1 MNIPSIY
8 KVHYLKNNE
17 TDSIY
22 VFYGDTSNI
31 NESDLYEKYF
41 DPEELIKIRGN
52 NTPVFFVQSQIH
64 NDDTISTI
72 KTKILRECSKKNI
85 SFSIPEMYL
94 FCQKSEKLN
103 TAEIYERLTRNKKVE
118 LTKNRLETFLLN
130 IQPSIVVPS
139 KKVYDYDDLLS
150 LKLDQKPLQID
161 KILGQKYYLVA
172 GEYPFVHNPYHVKE
186 NYDYLYEK
194 TSRKSILG
202 LNSYLLFNTGTEI
215 TDNTIYLCLAKDVF
229 KNAEEKGF
237 SLDVTSKIYFPA
249 LYSQNIRDLSSLAE
263 KSQELLE
270 GNKEA
275 LKRVNLE
282 SYKVVNM
289 FYDIYKERKEELPY
303 LSRGIRSMKIIIH
316 PEFSV
321 KMPLDVIFKL
331 IHATEKNPLIKYNPA
346 LRQEN
351 LYRLYT
357 DQISTEGQKIPFLNK
372 AEIIKLT
379 KTIGKTKTVAVYLE
393 AKTKQNES
401 FSFICE
407 FMENGDIII
416 ISEFK
421 KVISEEIVDEML
433 QNSINPLLDDIRDFL
448 QQNGYQIPA
457 FRSLYDEN
465 VEIKYLN
472 YELQV
477 EIQNELNLSSL
488 TCLSTIFIEEISE
501 TKGKKKTGTKRENE
515 VRTQLRFKRVA
526 NFNKTTSQEAFI
538 IEKINDFGFNREEII
553 LALLENY
560 SEDLNRTEANELFA
574 RVVGELSVEKGKKK
588 TDTKIKN
595 NPGFKTIFSVI
606 KKSAILTITV
616 ENINDI
622 HYLTTIPIFLDSVI
636 RITQDKNST
645 RYPEKTID
653 HLCSL
658 RIFKINEKKE
668 ANEARENEIQ
678 ISNLV
683 IKDRVSFHEEKREEK
698 REEKQEEKLEEETID
713 EDLEQEKIQ
722 NAMDLFFGNDDDE
735 EEEDEDLEKEGGASK
750 KKKNDTYNGI
760 TIPQELYYPDE
771 DKDEVEDKNLEETN
785 TNTNTAYK
793 NTIKN
798 IDGMTLNNPY
808 FFQERISQRDPAL
821 ILKADTGR
829 YNSYSRTCLS
839 SKKRQPVILTDDEL
853 KKINEE
859 HPGFLRKEDI
869 ITYGSNPNK
878 KFNYI
883 CPRYWCLKTNTVLD
897 PKDFVKRMENGKEI
911 LVHPTC
917 GKILPPDAKTV
928 IPGHYV
934 YEFYNNPDKK
944 DFKRFPGYQVDKHP
958 DGYCLP
964 CCFDLNTRKRLE
976 AVTKCQAKDTN
987 EKEGEKNGEKEKEKE
1002 KEDEYIIGMEKFP
1015 LSNGRWG
1022 YLPIPLQQFLNVS
1035 GQTCKSGSAN
1045 PCFLR
1050 HGVETSSKQSFL
1062 ACIADAYF
1070 YSSSKKIS
1078 IRELKKRMVENLS
1091 VDYFINYQNGNLVN
1105 DFYDATIQ
1113 PERIDE
1119 FINSPESTQSKLYS
1133 LVYSPSH
1140 SLNEDAA
1147 ILYYQKVACSF
1158 LNFIDFLKN
1167 DKIVIDHTYLWDMV
1181 TQPKSF
1187 LKDRNIP
1194 SKEIY
1199 HYGFNLV
1206 ILEIPEDDITQN
1218 IEIICPTNHYTSE
1231 PFNPKLGTLIL
1242 MKKDEFYEPIYS
1254 YLSISK
1260 DNNSVDRFFY
1270 RDTKYTNIKNVLN
1283 EIIYPVM
1290 NTICKPEESLPNRY
1304 FFQQA
1309 IPLSTLKK
1317 LLKNTEY
1324 DIVKYVFNFNNKII
1338 GIIVNNETNE
1348 VMVPCYPSSLD
1359 NPTRTLEKQKTV
1371 FMTDPTIWKSYEET
1385 VTSLLELN
1393 EKSENLIPCKPLI
1406 NVIEDELIVGILTET
1421 NQFIQINPPIQ
1432 KIDVPRDIRLKTSIQ
1447 GNNMILADLETTS
1460 KKEHDTERVEMIQ
1473 KIRMESNFYN
1483 VFRNTI
1489 RILLNDYENVKER
1502 EELEGVLK
1510 NETLLYVTKLQ
1521 KITELLKDIID
1532 DKVLFIG
1539 DEKYSKLIN
1548 EVSTCIV
1555 KNADKCSASN
1565 VCAIVEKE
1573 GKSICQLI
1581 LPKKNLIN
1589 QERNQDIYYRRM
1601 ADELTRYT
1609 RIQNFMFQPE
1619 TYLSFGNN
1627 QVKYH
1632 LRDNEMILI
1641 ESMITQEYFSRL
1653 IPMKMN
1659 PYVKNNSYDEVK
1671 PLIHPLYENEVNME
1685 TLPNI
1690 AKPGTMRKKTI
1701 ILEEDKEIIP
1711 LIIKKSITQIEEPI
1725 EVVEKPKETEPKET
1739 EPKETEPKETEPKET
1754 EPKKQTIIEIE
1765 EKIQD
1770 KMNMTNVCKEE
1781 VETPIFDKKRNQLFP
1796 LNYKEFKY
1804 KNNNIACSYDVIV
1817 ILLSIYNKEK
1827 TVSQIKEDLFE
1838 SYQSYLTQFQTKI
1851 VDVLKMEGKE
1861 NLCNQVLQGTM
1872 TFENMIMNDAYFL
1885 SLFDLWILVQKYQI
1899 PTVFMGTYKLLET
1912 NQTSKIMVG
1921 YQKSDSKEFIFI
1933 VTQPITKKTPVNK
1946 PPINRIILTNT
1957 NQLLIKTDALNKE
1970 TELYGEL
1977 QKSIEY
1983 PKTIEDFLKKFTRKG

>member
-1 MNIPSIY
+1 MNVPSIY

-22 VFYGDTSNI
+22 VFYGETSNI
-31 NESDLYEKYF
+31 NESDLYEKCF
-41 DPEELIKIRGN
+41 DSEELIKIREN
-52 NTPVFFVQSQIH
+52 HTPVFFVQSQIH
-64 NDDTISTI
+64 RDDTILTI
-72 KTKILRECSKKNI
+72 KTKILKECTKKNI
-85 SFSIPEMYL
+85 VFSIPEMYL

-103 TAEIYERLTRNKKVE
+103 TAEIYESLTRNKRVE
-118 LTKNRLETFLLN
+118 LSKNRFETFLLN
-130 IQPSIVVPS
+130 LQPSIDVPS

-150 LKLDQKPLQID
+150 LKLDQKPLEID
-161 KILGQKYYLVA
+161 KILGQKYYFVD
-172 GEYPFVHNPYHVKE
+172 GEYPFVHNPYNVKE

-215 TDNTIYLCLAKDVF
+215 VNNTIYLCLAKDVF

-237 SLDVTSKIYFPA
+237 SLEVTSKIYFPA
-249 LYSQNIRDLSSLAE
+249 LYSQNIRDLSSLAD

-316 PEFSV
+316 PDFSV

-393 AKTKQNES
+393 AKTNQNEP

-407 FMENGDIII
+407 FMENGDIVI

-421 KVISEEIVDEML
+421 KVIPEEIVDEML

-457 FRSLYDEN
+457 FHSLYDEN

-477 EIQNELNLSSL
+477 EIQNELNLSTL

-501 TKGKKKTGTKRENE
+501 TKGKKKTSVSAIKRENE

-560 SEDLNRTEANELFA
+560 SEDLNQTEASELFA
-574 RVVGELSVEKGKKK
+574 RVVGELTVEKGKKK

-606 KKSAILTITV
+606 KKSAILTVTV

-668 ANEARENEIQ
+668 VNDAREKNIQ

-683 IKDRVSFHEEKREEK
+683 IKDRVPSEGN
-698 REEKQEEKLEEETID
+698 EEETID

-722 NAMDLFFGNDDDE
+722 NAMDLFFGNDDDDE

-750 KKKNDTYNGI
+750 KKKNDDKNDTYNGI
-760 TIPQELYYPDE
+760 TIPSELYYPDE
-771 DKDEVEDKNLEETN
+771 DDDEDEIDNDEEKDKILEETN
-785 TNTNTAYK
+785 TNTAFK

-798 IDGMTLNNPY
+798 IDGMSLNNPY

-853 KKINEE
+853 KKINQE

-897 PKDFVKRMENGKEI
+897 PKDFVKRTENGKEI

-917 GKILPPDAKTV
+917 GKILPADAKRV

-934 YEFYNNPDKK
+934 YEFYKIQDKK

-976 AVTKCQAKDTN
+976 AVTKCQAKSDD
-987 EKEGEKNGEKEKEKE
+987 EGEKEKNGKKE

-1070 YSSSKKIS
+1070 YSTSSSKKPS
-1078 IRELKKRMVENLS
+1078 IREFKKIMIENLS

-1105 DFYDATIQ
+1105 DFYDVTIQ

-1119 FINSPESTQSKLYS
+1119 FINSPKSTQSKLYS

-1140 SLNEDAA
+1140 SLNKDAA

-1199 HYGFNLV
+1199 YYGFNLV

-1231 PFNPKLGTLIL
+1231 PFHPKLGTLIL
-1242 MKKDEFYEPIYS
+1242 MKKDDFYEPIYS

-1260 DNNSVDRFFY
+1260 DNNSIDRFFY
-1270 RDTKYTNIKNVLN
+1270 RDTKSTNIKNVLN
-1283 EIIYPVM
+1283 EIIYPLM

-1309 IPLSTLKK
+1309 IPLSTLKES
-1317 LLKNTEY
+1317 LKKM
-1324 DIVKYVFNFNNKII
+1324 DISILKYVFNFNNKII

-1348 VMVPCYPSSLD
+1348 IMVPCYPSSLD
-1359 NPTRTLEKQKTV
+1359 NPTKTLEKEKTV
-1371 FMTDPTIWKSYEET
+1371 FMNDLTIWKSYEET

-1393 EKSENLIPCKPLI
+1393 EKSDNQIPCKPLI

-1432 KIDVPRDIRLKTSIQ
+1432 KIDVPRDIRLKISIQ
-1447 GNNMILADLETTS
+1447 GNNMILADLQTTS
-1460 KKEHDTERVEMIQ
+1460 NKEQDEERVEMIQ

-1489 RILLNDYENVKER
+1489 RILLNDYENVKKR

-1510 NETLLYVTKLQ
+1510 NDSLLYLTKLQ
-1521 KITELLKDIID
+1521 KITELLKDIVD
-1532 DKVLFIG
+1532 DKILFIG

-1609 RIQNFMFQPE
+1609 RIQNFMFQPQ

-1627 QVKYH
+1627 QVKYN

-1685 TLPNI
+1685 TLSNI

-1701 ILEEDKEIIP
+1701 ILEEDKEKEPQREEIIEKVKTTTQEEEEQP
-1711 LIIKKSITQIEEPI
+1711 ILEIKEIEE
-1725 EVVEKPKETEPKET
+1725 
-1739 EPKETEPKETEPKET
+1739 
-1754 EPKKQTIIEIE
+1754 EIE

-1770 KMNMTNVCKEE
+1770 KMNMINPCKDE
-1781 VETPIFDKKRNQLFP
+1781 VEKPIFDKKRNQLFP
-1796 LNYKEFKY
+1796 LDYKEFKY
-1804 KNNNIACSYDVIV
+1804 KNNNIDCSYDVIT
-1817 ILLSIYNKEK
+1817 ILLKIYNKEK
-1827 TVSQIKEDLFE
+1827 TIYEIKEDLFE
-1838 SYQSYLTQFQTKI
+1838 SYQSYLPQFQTKI
-1851 VDVLKMEGKE
+1851 LDLLKIEKKE

-1885 SLFDLWILVQKYQI
+1885 SLFDLWILVQKYKL
-1899 PTVFMGTYKLLET
+1899 PTIFMCTYKLLET

-1921 YQKSDSKEFIFI
+1921 YQRPESNEFTFI
-1933 VTQPITKKTPVNK
+1933 VTPPITKKTPINK
-1946 PPINRIILTNT
+1946 PPINRFILTNT
-1957 NQLLIKTDALNKE
+1957 NEILIHTNLLNKE

-1983 PKTIEDFLKKFTRKG
+1983 PKTIEDFLTKFTRND

>member
-1 MNIPSIY
+1 MNNPSIY

-22 VFYGDTSNI
+22 VFYGVNSNDT
-31 NESDLYEKYF
+31 NESDLYEKCF
-41 DPEELIKIRGN
+41 HPEELTKIQEN
-52 NTPVFFVQSQIH
+52 NISVSFVQSQIH
-64 NDDTISTI
+64 RDDSISTI
-72 KTKILRECSKKNI
+72 KTKILKECSKKNL

-94 FCQKSEKLN
+94 FCQKKEKLN
-103 TAEIYERLTRNKKVE
+103 TAEIYESLTRNKRVE
-118 LTKNRLETFLLN
+118 LTRNRFETFLLN
-130 IQPSIVVPS
+130 LHPSVEVS
-139 KKVYDYDDLLS
+139 VKKVYDYDDLLAM
-150 LKLDQKPLQID
+150 KFDQSALEVD
-161 KILGQKYYLVA
+161 KILGQKYYFVD
-172 GEYPFVHNPYHVKE
+172 GEYPFVHNPYNVKE

-215 TDNTIYLCLAKDVF
+215 TDNIIYLCLAKDVF
-229 KNAEEKGF
+229 KNSEEKGF
-237 SLDVTSKIYFPA
+237 SLDVTSKIYFPV

-263 KSQELLE
+263 QSQELLE

-393 AKTKQNES
+393 PKTKENEH

-407 FMENGDIII
+407 FMENGDIVIV
-416 ISEFK
+416 SEFK
-421 KVISEEIVDEML
+421 KVIREDIVDEML

-457 FRSLYDEN
+457 FHSLYDEN

-472 YELQV
+472 YELQL
-477 EIQNELNLSSL
+477 EIQNELNLSNL
-488 TCLSTIFIEEISE
+488 NCLSTIFIEEISE
-501 TKGKKKTGTKRENE
+501 TKGKKKGSVSATKRENE
-515 VRTQLRFKRVA
+515 FKTQLRFKRVA

-538 IEKINDFGFNREEII
+538 IEKINDFGFNKEEII

-560 SEDLNRTEANELFA
+560 AEDLNQNEANELFA
-574 RVVGELSVEKGKKK
+574 RVVGELSVEKGRKK
-588 TDTKIKN
+588 TDMKIKN

-606 KKSAILTITV
+606 KKSAILTVTV

-622 HYLTTIPIFLDSVI
+622 HYLSTVPIFLDSVI

-645 RYPEKTID
+645 EYPEETID

-658 RIFKINEKKE
+658 RIFKAKETREENKEKEK
-668 ANEARENEIQ
+668 EIQ

-683 IKDRVSFHEEKREEK
+683 IKERVIPS
-698 REEKQEEKLEEETID
+698 QEEKTID

-735 EEEDEDLEKEGGASK
+735 EDEEDEELEKEGGASK
-750 KKKNDTYNGI
+750 KKKNDDKNDTYNGV
-760 TIPQELYYPDE
+760 TIPIELDYQDDE
-771 DKDEVEDKNLEETN
+771 EDEVLKEEKI
-785 TNTNTAYK
+785 TNTNTAFK
-793 NTIKN
+793 NTVKN

-839 SKKRQPVILTDDEL
+839 SKKRQPIILSDEEL

-859 HPGFLRKEDI
+859 HPGFLRKEDV

-897 PKDFVKRMENGKEI
+897 PKDFVKKMENGKEI

-917 GKILPPDAKTV
+917 GKILPPDAKRV

-934 YEFYNNPDKK
+934 YEFYKIQDKK
-944 DFKRFPGYQVDKHP
+944 NFKRFPGYQVDKHP

-976 AVTKCQAKDTN
+976 AVTKCQAKSDD
-987 EKEGEKNGEKEKEKE
+987 EGEKDGEKEKE

-1015 LSNGRWG
+1015 LSSGRWG

-1035 GQTCKSGSAN
+1035 GETCKTGSGN

-1062 ACIADAYF
+1062 ACIVDAYF
-1070 YSSSKKIS
+1070 YASSKKIS
-1078 IRELKKRMVENLS
+1078 IQEFKKIMVENLS
-1091 VDYFINYQNGNLVN
+1091 IDHFINYQNGNLVN
-1105 DFYDATIQ
+1105 DFYDSTIKAVKI
-1113 PERIDE
+1113 EE
-1119 FINSPESTQSKLYS
+1119 FIKSPKSTQSKLYS
-1133 LVYSPSH
+1133 LVYSPSYSSSH
-1140 SLNEDAA
+1140 SLNEDA
-1147 ILYYQKVACSF
+1147 ILYYEKVASSF

-1167 DKIVIDHTYLWDMV
+1167 DNIVIDHTYLWDMV
-1181 TQPKSF
+1181 TQPKTF
-1187 LKDRNIP
+1187 LKDRNTP

-1206 ILEIPEDDITQN
+1206 ILEIPDNDITQN

-1231 PFNPKLGTLIL
+1231 PFHPKIGTLIL
-1242 MKKDEFYEPIYS
+1242 MKKEDFYEPIYS
-1254 YLSISK
+1254 YLRLSKENTSI
-1260 DNNSVDRFFY
+1260 DRFFY
-1270 RDTKYTNIKNVLN
+1270 GDTKYTNIKNVLN
-1283 EIIYPVM
+1283 EIIYPIM
-1290 NTICKPEESLPNRY
+1290 NKICKPEESLPNRY
-1304 FFQQA
+1304 FFKQA
-1309 IPLSTLKK
+1309 TPFSTLKK
-1317 LLKNTEY
+1317 SLKNM
-1324 DIVKYVFNFNNKII
+1324 DIAILKYVFNFNNKII
-1338 GIIVNNETNE
+1338 GIIVSIDSNE
-1348 VMVPCYPSSLD
+1348 VMVPCYPSSLE
-1359 NPTRTLEKQKTV
+1359 NSSKTV
-1371 FMTDPTIWKSYEET
+1371 EKEKMIFMNEPTIWKSYEET
-1385 VTSLLELN
+1385 VTTLLELN
-1393 EKSENLIPCKPLI
+1393 EKSEYQILCKPII
-1406 NVIEDELIVGILTET
+1406 NVMEDELIVGILTET

-1432 KIDVPRDIRLKTSIQ
+1432 KIDVPRDIRLKTSLQ
-1447 GNNMILADLETTS
+1447 GNNMILADIETTT
-1460 KKEHDTERVEMIQ
+1460 KKEHDEERIEMIQ

-1489 RILLNDYENVKER
+1489 RILLNDYENVKKR

-1510 NETLLYVTKLQ
+1510 NETLLYLTKLQ
-1521 KITELLKDIID
+1521 KITEILKDVVD

-1539 DEKYSKLIN
+1539 DEKYSKMMK

-1555 KNADKCSASN
+1555 KKADKCFSSN

-1589 QERNQDIYYRRM
+1589 QEKNEYIYYRRM

-1609 RIQNFMFQPE
+1609 RIQNFMFQPQ

-1627 QVKYH
+1627 QIKYN
-1632 LRDNEMILI
+1632 LRENEIILI
-1641 ESMITQEYFSRL
+1641 ESMITQDYFNRL

-1671 PLIHPLYENEVNME
+1671 PLIHPLYDNDVNIE
-1685 TLPNI
+1685 TLKAI
-1690 AKPGTMRKKTI
+1690 VKPGEMKEFKQKTI
-1701 ILEEDKEIIP
+1701 LLEEDKEIIP
-1711 LIIKKSITQIEEPI
+1711 LTEKVVLEAEPGVEKVVQEQKENREIMEEEP
-1725 EVVEKPKETEPKET
+1725 EEEESE
-1739 EPKETEPKETEPKET
+1739 E
-1754 EPKKQTIIEIE
+1754 QTIIEIK
-1765 EKIQD
+1765 EKDNQEKVVQD
-1770 KMNMTNVCKEE
+1770 KINIINSCKDEIE
-1781 VETPIFDKKRNQLFP
+1781 KPIFDKKRNQLFP
-1796 LNYKEFKY
+1796 LNYKDFKY
-1804 KNNNIACSYDVIV
+1804 KNNSIACSYDIIVV
-1817 ILLSIYNKEK
+1817 ILKVYNRVK
-1827 TVSQIKEDLFE
+1827 TVYEIKEDLFE
-1838 SYQSYLTQFQTKI
+1838 SYQSYLPQFQTKI
-1851 VDVLKMEGKE
+1851 VDILKIERKE

-1872 TFENMIMNDAYFL
+1872 SFENMIMNDTYFL
-1885 SLFDLWILVQKYQI
+1885 SLFDLWLLVQKYKL
-1899 PTVFMGTYKLLET
+1899 PTIFMCTYKLLET
-1912 NQTSKIMVG
+1912 NQNSKIMVG
-1921 YQKSDSKEFIFI
+1921 YQSPESTEFIFI
-1933 VTQPITKKTPVNK
+1933 VTPPITKKTPVNK
-1946 PPINRIILTNT
+1946 PPINRFILTDT
-1957 NQLLIKTDALNKE
+1957 NQLLIHMDSLNKE

-1983 PKTIEDFLKKFTRKG
+1983 PQTIKDFLTKFTRKDLIL

>member
-22 VFYGDTSNI
+22 VFYGENS
-31 NESDLYEKYF
+31 NESDLYEKCF
-41 DPEELIKIRGN
+41 HPEELINIREN
-52 NTPVFFVQSQIH
+52 HTPISFVQSQIH
-64 NDDTISTI
+64 RDDSISTI
-72 KTKILRECSKKNI
+72 KTKILKECSKKNL

-94 FCQKSEKLN
+94 FCQKREKLN
-103 TAEIYERLTRNKKVE
+103 TAEIYESLTRNKRVE
-118 LTKNRLETFLLN
+118 LSKNRLETFLLN
-130 IQPSIVVPS
+130 LHPLVDVPV
-139 KKVYDYDDLLS
+139 KKVYDYDDLFA
-150 LKLDQKPLQID
+150 LKLDQSSFEVD
-161 KILGQKYYLVA
+161 KILGQKYYFVD
-172 GEYPFVHNPYHVKE
+172 GEYPFIHNPYNVQQ

-194 TSRKSILG
+194 TSRKSIVG

-215 TDNTIYLCLAKDVF
+215 TNNTIYLCLAKDVF

-237 SLDVTSKIYFPA
+237 TLDVTSKIYFPV

-275 LKRVNLE
+275 LKRINLE

-316 PEFSV
+316 PDFSV

-393 AKTKQNES
+393 VKTKEKEP

-407 FMENGDIII
+407 FMENGDIVIV
-416 ISEFK
+416 SEFK
-421 KVISEEIVDEML
+421 KVIREDIVDEML

-457 FRSLYDEN
+457 FHSLYDEN

-472 YELQV
+472 YELQL
-477 EIQNELNLSSL
+477 EIQNELNLSNL

-501 TKGKKKTGTKRENE
+501 TKGKKKTSVSSTKRENE
-515 VRTQLRFKRVA
+515 VKTQLRFKRVA

-538 IEKINDFGFNREEII
+538 IEKINDFGFNKEEII

-560 SEDLNRTEANELFA
+560 AEDLNRTEATELFA

-588 TDTKIKN
+588 TDMKIKN

-606 KKSAILTITV
+606 KKSAILTVTM

-622 HYLTTIPIFLDSVI
+622 HYLTTVPIFLDSVI

-645 RYPEKTID
+645 KYPEQTID

-658 RIFKINEKKE
+658 RIFKAKESREENKEKEKE
-668 ANEARENEIQ
+668 KEIQ

-683 IKDRVSFHEEKREEK
+683 IKERLVPSQEEEKV
-698 REEKQEEKLEEETID
+698 EETID

-722 NAMDLFFGNDDDE
+722 NAMDLFFGNDDDDEE
-735 EEEDEDLEKEGGASK
+735 EEEDFKGGVSK
-750 KKKNDTYNGI
+750 KKKNDTYNGV
-760 TIPQELYYPDE
+760 TIPNELDYPDE
-771 DKDEVEDKNLEETN
+771 DEVEDKLLEVEN
-785 TNTNTAYK
+785 IQETNTNTAYK

-839 SKKRQPVILTDDEL
+839 SKKRQPVILTDEEL

-859 HPGFLRKEDI
+859 HPGFLRKEDV

-883 CPRYWCLKTNTVLD
+883 CPRYWCLKNNTVLD
-897 PKDFVKRMENGKEI
+897 PKDFVKRTENGKEI

-917 GKILPPDAKTV
+917 GKILPSDAKRV

-934 YEFYNNPDKK
+934 YEFYNNQDKK

-976 AVTKCQAKDTN
+976 AVTKCQAKNDSEG
-987 EKEGEKNGEKEKEKE
+987 EKEGEKE

-1022 YLPIPLQQFLNVS
+1022 YLQMQLQQFLNVS
-1035 GQTCKSGSAN
+1035 GETCKSGSGN

-1070 YSSSKKIS
+1070 YASSKKIS
-1078 IRELKKRMVENLS
+1078 IQEFKKIMVENLS
-1091 VDYFINYQNGNLVN
+1091 IDHFINYQNGNLVN
-1105 DFYDATIQ
+1105 DFYDATI
-1113 PERIDE
+1113 PNERINE
-1119 FINSPESTQSKLYS
+1119 FIKSPKSTQSKLSS
-1133 LVYSPSH
+1133 LVYSSSH
-1140 SLNEDAA
+1140 SLNEDA
-1147 ILYYQKVACSF
+1147 ILYYEKVACSF

-1181 TQPKSF
+1181 TQPKTF

-1206 ILEIPEDDITQN
+1206 ILEIPDNDITQN

-1231 PFNPKLGTLIL
+1231 PFHPKIGTLIL
-1242 MKKDEFYEPIYS
+1242 MKKEDFYEPIYS
-1254 YLSISK
+1254 YLRLSKENISI
-1260 DNNSVDRFFY
+1260 DRFFY
-1270 RDTKYTNIKNVLN
+1270 GDTKYTNIKKVLN
-1283 EIIYPVM
+1283 DIIYPLM

-1309 IPLSTLKK
+1309 IPLSSLKK
-1317 LLKNTEY
+1317 MLKKM
-1324 DIVKYVFNFNNKII
+1324 DVSILKYVFNFNNKII
-1338 GIIVNNETNE
+1338 GVLVSIDSNEI
-1348 VMVPCYPSSLD
+1348 MVPCYPSSLE
-1359 NPTRTLEKQKTV
+1359 NSSKTV
-1371 FMTDPTIWKSYEET
+1371 EKEKMIFMNEPTIWKSYEET
-1385 VTSLLELN
+1385 VTTLLELN
-1393 EKSENLIPCKPLI
+1393 EKSEHQIPCKPII
-1406 NVIEDELIVGILTET
+1406 NVMEDELIVGILTET
-1421 NQFIQINPPIQ
+1421 NQFIQVNPPIQ
-1432 KIDVPRDIRLKTSIQ
+1432 KIDIPRDIRLKTSLQ
-1447 GNNMILADLETTS
+1447 GNNMILADMETTT
-1460 KKEHDTERVEMIQ
+1460 KKEEDEERVEMIQ

-1489 RILLNDYENVKER
+1489 RILLNDYENSKKR
-1502 EELEGVLK
+1502 EELEGILK
-1510 NETLLYVTKLQ
+1510 NETLLYLTKLQ
-1521 KITELLKDIID
+1521 KITEILKEVVD

-1539 DEKYSKLIN
+1539 DEKYYKIMK

-1565 VCAIVEKE
+1565 VCAIIEKE

-1589 QERNQDIYYRRM
+1589 QEKNEYIYYRRM

-1609 RIQNFMFQPE
+1609 RIQNFMFQPQ

-1632 LRDNEMILI
+1632 LKDNEMILI
-1641 ESMITQEYFSRL
+1641 ESMITQEYFNRL
-1653 IPMKMN
+1653 IPTKMN

-1685 TLPNI
+1685 TLKVMM
-1690 AKPGTMRKKTI
+1690 KPGEMREFKPKTI
-1701 ILEEDKEIIP
+1701 FLEEDKEIIP
-1711 LIIKKSITQIEEPI
+1711 FTKKVDLEATLEKPNAILQEQKEIGEIIEEQEQEEQEEP
-1725 EVVEKPKETEPKET
+1725 EEYKEEE
-1739 EPKETEPKETEPKET
+1739 E
-1754 EPKKQTIIEIE
+1754 QTIIEIK
-1765 EKIQD
+1765 EKDNQEKAIQD
-1770 KMNMTNVCKEE
+1770 KINMTNSCKDEIE
-1781 VETPIFDKKRNQLFP
+1781 KPIFDKKRNQLFP
-1796 LNYKEFKY
+1796 INYKDFKY
-1804 KNNNIACSYDVIV
+1804 KNSSIACSYDIIIV
-1817 ILLSIYNKEK
+1817 ILKVYNRVK
-1827 TVSQIKEDLFE
+1827 TVYEIKEDLFE
-1838 SYQSYLTQFQTKI
+1838 SYQSYLPQFQTKI
-1851 VDVLKMEGKE
+1851 VDLLKIERKE

-1885 SLFDLWILVQKYQI
+1885 SLFDLWLLVQKYKL
-1899 PTVFMGTYKLLET
+1899 PTIFMCTYKLLET
-1912 NQTSKIMVG
+1912 NQSSKIMVG
-1921 YQKSDSKEFIFI
+1921 YQSLDSTEFIFI
-1933 VTQPITKKTPVNK
+1933 VTPPITKKTPVNK
-1946 PPINRIILTNT
+1946 PPINRFVLTDT
-1957 NQLLIKTDALNKE
+1957 NQLLIPMDSLNKE

-1983 PKTIEDFLKKFTRKG
+1983 PQTIEDFLTKFTRNDLDA